1 MQNHAHLHMS
11 SSVVKK
17 ALSSTNGREKRRQTK
32 KPKKISD
39 DTLKDYLIWD
49 KHFEEVTQMLCS
61 KDETIQSSSKSRD
74 DKTTEVT
81 MGAISSKRLV
91 RQRKKLLKKVIIIHL
106 IYLLFNL
113 IYRHFPYSCNS
124 ILILIT

>member
-1 MQNHAHLHMS
+1 MS

>member
-17 ALSSTNGREKRRQTK
+17 ALSSTNGREKGRQTK

-74 DKTTEVT
+74 DKTTEAAL
-81 MGAISSKRLV
+81 GAISSKRLV